1 LFGWISDKIEK
12 VVDYSREHSDT
23 IKKYLPIMATVGALI
38 GTKMGRGLLKHGGRA
53 TWRLGKFGAG
63 ALWKT
68 GKSVASTIRGNDIA
82 GLVRNIP
89 AMLKSFVSILGST
102 KIGSMVGGIMGKMA
116 QTGVGQAFT
125 NVIAK
130 VIPSVVVRAF
140 SGPVGWGLLIA
151 QGAKMIW
158 DYVLPQSWKDEI
170 KYQVA
175 KAYIATIDG
184 IKSGT
189 IRLRDKHATD
199 TNTCTTSNNKTDSNS
214 AVRQS
219 DNRISSGRE
228 LSRQTSE
235 DLIRLATG
243 AEQTNI
249 ALKSCIQ
256 QYNNIKEKLNE
267 QGSN

>member
-1 LFGWISDKIEK
+1 MPIHLFFNKT
-12 VVDYSREHSDT
+12 T
-23 IKKYLPIMATVGALI
+23 ITVIGVCLLCLSVHFTTKKYYTARYNEEITQIKLQHQEQVLTSKEQHSNEINALNNKI
-38 GTKMGRGLLKHGGRA
+38 QTTQTQLTEKTRELNHVLKQ
-53 TWRLGKFGAG
+53 K
-63 ALWKT
+63 
-68 GKSVASTIRGNDIA
+68 
-82 GLVRNIP
+82 
-89 AMLKSFVSILGST
+89 
-102 KIGSMVGGIMGKMA
+102 
-116 QTGVGQAFT
+116 
-125 NVIAK
+125 
-130 VIPSVVVRAF
+130 
-140 SGPVGWGLLIA
+140 
-151 QGAKMIW
+151 
-158 DYVLPQSWKDEI
+158 QS
-170 KYQVA
+170 
-175 KAYIATIDG
+175 ATIDG

-199 TNTCTTSNNKTDSNS
+199 TNACTTSNNKTDSNS

-235 DLIRLATG
+235 DLIRLATD